1 MATAPPARL
10 SAHDTVFLSWER
22 AEQPMHVAECMVYDG
37 NITAADMVR
46 MIAERMHLL
55 PRYRQKVV
63 PTPFGVAHPTWE
75 DDPDFE
81 VARHVDQR
89 TLPPPGDDQV
99 LSRVCGELFCRLLD
113 RDHPLWHLTVLH
125 GHASG
130 GTVIFLKLHH
140 SMVDGV
146 SSVELIEVLH
156 STERNAAAPPAPL
169 APWQPRPLPGRL
181 ARLRHALAD
190 QVGTA
195 LDGVR
200 EVTDLIRPGAL
211 GEVAK
216 RAQTLTRAVLDT
228 GPLVARPL
236 PSTPFNAPIHA
247 ARDFAWVELPL
258 AEVRGVRA
266 ALGGTINDVVLTVLS
281 GALARYMRRHG
292 SDPAGRELQAMC
304 PVSVRRPTQSGSMG
318 NLVSMVVAPLHV
330 GIDDPVARL
339 AAERSAMQDLKRRQ
353 QAAGIYEMIAAAA
366 WWPAPLWR
374 LVWKAWPH
382 GWFPFHITST
392 NVPGPRQPLFLAEH
406 ELLHWYPFGVQ
417 WTNNGLF
424 LCTLSYR
431 EYLTLGPV
439 ADPEVVPDVWAFADD
454 LRAAYDELRAA
465 AERSSEAEGDE
476 TRAGDAR
483 QNGGRQ
489 ATTRPAARRL
499 L

>member
-1 MATAPPARL
+1 MASSPPARL

-22 AEQPMHVAECMVYDG
+22 PEQPMHVAECMVYDG
-37 NITAADMVR
+37 HITAADMVQ
-46 MIAERMHLL
+46 MIGERMHLL
-55 PRYRQKVV
+55 PRYRQRVV
-63 PTPFGVAHPTWE
+63 PVPFGLSHPTWE
-75 DDPDFE
+75 DDPHFD
-81 VARHVDQR
+81 VSRHVAER
-89 TLPPPGDDQV
+89 TLPAPGDDRV

-125 GHASG
+125 GRAGG
-130 GTVIFLKLHH
+130 GTVLFLKLHH

-156 STERNAAAPPAPL
+156 STERGAPPPPAPVT
-169 APWQPRPLPGRL
+169 AWEPRPLPGRL
-181 ARLRHALAD
+181 NRLRHAVAD
-190 QVGTA
+190 QVATA

-200 EVTDLIRPGAL
+200 EVTDLLRPGAL
-211 GEVAK
+211 GAVTK
-216 RAQTLTRAVLDT
+216 RAQALTRALLDT
-228 GPLVARPL
+228 GPLLVRPL
-236 PSTPFNAPIHA
+236 PPTPFNAPIHA

-258 AEVRGVRA
+258 AEVRWVRA

-292 SDPAGRELQAMC
+292 ADPSNRELQAMC

-330 GIDDPVARL
+330 GIDDPVARM

-353 QAAGIYEMIAAAA
+353 QALGIYEMIASAA

-382 GWFPFHITST
+382 AWFPFHITST
-392 NVPGPRQPLFLAEH
+392 NVPGPRQPLFLGEH

-439 ADPEVVPDVWAFADD
+439 ADPEVVPDVWDFADD
-454 LRAAYDELRAA
+454 LRAAYDELRTAA
-465 AERSSEAEGDE
+465 QRLSAADEPPTSGD
-476 TRAGDAR
+476 GAR
-483 QNGGRQ
+483 QNGRRQ
-489 ATTRPAARRL
+489 ATNRPAARPA
-499 L
+499 